1 MGIRRQIYLD
11 EKTDRL
17 LGERSQNTGLSVSA
31 LIREAVT
38 KTYGLGPRLTWEQ
51 VFSHSVKVNSA
62 GEEDGWVYDRLFD
75 DEYID
80 EILDELDRH
89 STPGI

>member
-17 LGERSQNTGLSVSA
+17 LGERSRNTGLSVSE
-31 LIREAVT
+31 LIRQAVD

-51 VFSHSVKVNSA
+51 VFAHSVKPNSA

-80 EILDELDRH
+80 EVLDELDRH
-89 STPGI
+89 PAPGL